1 MVLLVICFH
10 FGITNSSAIQRYRD
24 LHEFRK
30 TDPDDKTSGATSF
43 RRIIF
48 NETDNVTTEK
58 TSNIN
63 VHRSS
68 TFNLSIS
75 RSSAIQRYR
84 DLHEFRKPNLE
95 YDKVPRPSNNIQENS
110 NNGDI
115 DGLEKTTTNAKTV
128 PSSLF
133 MNSIHFPSE
142 TELRSC
148 KFTFSF
154 YFVAKF
160 LK

>member
-1 MVLLVICFH
+1 VVLLVICFH

-63 VHRSS
+63 VNRSS
-68 TFNLSIS
+68 TSNLSI
-75 RSSAIQRYR
+75 RKSSAIQRYR

-95 YDKVPRPSNNIQENS
+95 YDKIPRTSNNIQENS
-110 NNGDI
+110 NNDNI
-115 DGLEKTTTNAKTV
+115 GLEKTTTNAKTV
-128 PSSLF
+128 LSSLF
-133 MNSIHFPSE
+133 MNSIRFPSE

-148 KFTFSF
+148 KFIFSF
-154 YFVAKF
+154 LFCC
-160 LK
+160 